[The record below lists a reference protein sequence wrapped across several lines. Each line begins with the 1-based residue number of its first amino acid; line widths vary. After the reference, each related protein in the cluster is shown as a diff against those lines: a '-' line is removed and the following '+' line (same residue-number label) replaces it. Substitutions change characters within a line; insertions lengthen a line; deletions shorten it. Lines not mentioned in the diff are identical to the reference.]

1 MIVKNTESGV
11 AKKLKLPE
19 NDVSFSFFDQRLI
32 FEEGIKHIQ
41 ITDYSNFRG
50 DVVFPSTVTDID
62 VGSLKR
68 SNLSRIIVSDKN
80 EFFSDQDGILYSKD
94 KSVLYCVPKNYAP
107 AIIHIPPET
116 KFISQKAFADCKC
129 IIHVTFAG
137 TVQIDKHAFH
147 NSLISEVVFREDAY
161 ISKEAFFLCA
171 KLHKV
176 ISRGKKFS
184 VAKQAFSVCDSLST
198 IETEAGEFI
207 IPLSDDFEIAIRD
220 GKLV

>member
-1 MIVKNTESGV
+1 MIVKNTKNGV
-11 AKKLKLPE
+11 VKKLEIPE
-19 NDVSFSFFDQRLI
+19 DVPFSFFDQQLI

-62 VGSLKR
+62 VDSLKQ
-68 SNLSRIIVSDKN
+68 SNLSHIIVSPEN
-80 EFFSDQDGILYSKD
+80 NFFSHQSGILYSKD

-107 AIIHIPPET
+107 AIVQIPSET

-137 TVQIDKHAFH
+137 TVHINKHAFY
-147 NSLISEVVFREDAY
+147 NSLISQVVFQEDAY
-161 ISKEAFFLCA
+161 VSKEAFVFCN
-171 KLHKV
+171 KLHRV
-176 ISRGKKFS
+176 VSRGKEFS
-184 VAKQAFSVCDSLST
+184 VIKQAFSVCDSLSV

-207 IPLSDDFEIAIRD
+207 VPLSDDFEIKI
-220 GKLV
+220 KESKIV